1 MARNTISTLSFGKI
15 RNPWEL
21 KKNSK
26 NENPDFFH
34 NVMILTRNIE
44 MFKI

>member
-1 MARNTISTLSFGKI
+1 MACNTISAVSFGKN

-21 KKNSK
+21 KKNAK